1 MKEQLMKEILLK
13 MSDCLDQEQRER
25 LERVMITTLHDYV
38 VMTDGSKEV
47 AIYDYSSEA
56 LLQKFIA
63 IRRLDGL
70 QESTLCQYEYE
81 NRKMLEYL
89 GRNPKDI
96 STDDIRYYLAMCRVS
111 KTTLNNKIRYINA
124 FFKWLEE
131 EEIIMRNPMNRI
143 HSVKLDKVIKKPYL
157 DTELEDLRN
166 NVKNDRDRAI
176 MEVLYSTGVRVS
188 ELCRMNK
195 TDIVND
201 ECIVFGKGAKER
213 KVYFSKKSIYYLKK
227 YMSGRADNNEAL
239 FVSRKKPY
247 NRLSTVAI
255 ESIMR
260 KLGSECGIE
269 KVHPHRFRRTL
280 ATNVLN
286 RGMPLQEVK
295 EMLGHEK
302 LDTTMIY
309 CTVMETNV
317 KNSHTK
323 CA

>member
-1 MKEQLMKEILLK
+1 
-13 MSDCLDQEQRER
+13 
-25 LERVMITTLHDYV
+25 
-38 VMTDGSKEV
+38 
-47 AIYDYSSEA
+47 
-56 LLQKFIA
+56 
-63 IRRLDGL
+63 
-70 QESTLCQYEYE
+70 
-81 NRKMLEYL
+81 
-89 GRNPKDI
+89 
-96 STDDIRYYLAMCRVS
+96 
-111 KTTLNNKIRYINA
+111 
-124 FFKWLEE
+124 
-131 EEIIMRNPMNRI
+131 
-143 HSVKLDKVIKKPYL
+143 
-157 DTELEDLRN
+157 
-166 NVKNDRDRAI
+166 

-227 YMSGRADNNEAL
+227 YMNGRTDNNEAL
-239 FVSRKKPY
+239 FVSKK
-247 NRLSTVAI
+247 
-255 ESIMR
+255 
-260 KLGSECGIE
+260 K
-269 KVHPHRFRRTL
+269 RFRRTL

>member
-13 MSDCLDQEQRER
+13 MSDCLDKEQRDK
-25 LERVMITTLHDYV
+25 LERVMITTLHDYEVMADHSREV
-38 VMTDGSKEV
+38 VV
-47 AIYDYSSEA
+47 YDQSAEM

-63 IRRLDGL
+63 VRRLDGL
-70 QESTLCQYEYE
+70 QDSTLAQYEYE

-89 GRNPKDI
+89 GKNPKNVT
-96 STDDIRYYLAMCRVS
+96 TDDVRYYLAGCQVA

-124 FFKWLEE
+124 FYKWLDEE
-131 EEIIMRNPMNRI
+131 ELIARNPMKRV
-143 HSVKLDKVIKKPYL
+143 HSVKTDKVIKKPYQ

-166 NVKNDRDRAI
+166 NIQSDRDRAI

-188 ELCRMNK
+188 ELCRMNRS
-195 TDIVND
+195 DVIND
-201 ECIVFGKGAKER
+201 ECIVLGKGAKER
-213 KVYFSKKSIYYLKK
+213 KVYFSQKSIYYLKR
-227 YMSGRADNNEAL
+227 YVENRTDDNEAL
-239 FVSRKKPY
+239 FVSKKKPHD
-247 NRLSTVAI
+247 RLSVPAI
-255 ESIMR
+255 ESLMR
-260 KLGSECGIE
+260 KLGRKCGIE

-295 EMLGHEK
+295 ELLGHDK

-317 KNSHTK
+317 KNSHKK